1 MAKRKHPGNRR
12 QRDFRV
18 VARGVRRVNPDLSRI
33 LKTTLD
39 HHLTGS
45 QAATE
50 IDVAPPGQPDA
61 PGEEGQDVPA

>member
-18 VARGVRRVNPDLSRI
+18 VARGARSVNPDLSRI

-39 HHLTGS
+39 HHLMGKE
-45 QAATE
+45 AAR
-50 IDVAPPGQPDA
+50 DVGHSESDRPAPD
-61 PGEEGQDVPA
+61 EEVRDVPA